1 MRWGFPLHV
10 RWGHQCPLSSAGEYD
25 GRFALGFDSLI
36 FFFLRLFP
44 VRYPTKDFAK
54 MIHHAVFGYVS
65 LRLER
70 EHSMV
75 ICIRNGTASWRKR
88 RMGMLAVEVPL
99 YAM

>member
-25 GRFALGFDSLI
+25 GRFALGFDSFFF

-65 LRLER
+65 LRLMR
-70 EHSMV
+70 EYGMV
-75 ICIRNGTASWRKR
+75 ICIRNDTAFLQKR
-88 RMGMLAVEVPL
+88 RIGNARR
-99 YAM
+99 